1 MDLTR
6 DAGLIV
12 GLVFCFVAAILLA
25 AAEAALLRIS
35 PVRAMSL
42 AARGTRP
49 SKRLADQVHR
59 LPNVLNAVLLSA
71 LLAQIG
77 AATLT
82 GLLAE
87 RWFGSWGVT
96 LSSIALTVVLFVYA
110 EAIPK
115 TFAVRH
121 ADQVG
126 LALSGPLK
134 MLEWILRPFVVVLV
148 WFADLQMP
156 GKGITM
162 SPTVTE
168 DELRHLAAR
177 AAHEGEITEDDV
189 GLIQRAFRLGDRRAV
204 DVMVPRPEIVAVSA
218 EESVATALDLALEAG
233 HRRLPVFD
241 DTVENITGMVRLRDL
256 VKIPAQRRASLA
268 VGRVADDPLVVPA
281 SKRLLPLLTE
291 MQASQTHMAV
301 IVDEYGGTAGIV
313 TVEDIAEELLGTIS
327 EGSTTEEIVETGPG
341 RWSIDAGLPV
351 EDLAEL
357 TGESI
362 PPGINTVGGLVMR
375 LLGRIPQVGD
385 EVELGAHTLRVAATR
400 RRRVTRV
407 EAGRRHTP

>member
-1 MDLTR
+1 
-6 DAGLIV
+6 
-12 GLVFCFVAAILLA
+12 
-25 AAEAALLRIS
+25 
-35 PVRAMSL
+35 
-42 AARGTRP
+42 
-49 SKRLADQVHR
+49 
-59 LPNVLNAVLLSA
+59 
-71 LLAQIG
+71 
-77 AATLT
+77 
-82 GLLAE
+82 
-87 RWFGSWGVT
+87 
-96 LSSIALTVVLFVYA
+96 
-110 EAIPK
+110 
-115 TFAVRH
+115 
-121 ADQVG
+121 
-126 LALSGPLK
+126 
-134 MLEWILRPFVVVLV
+134 
-148 WFADLQMP
+148 
-156 GKGITM
+156 M